1 MHNGTQIVQ
10 HRSGTLTRH
19 KERAPVFVPRL
30 LESPPCS
37 RSTTRGSL
45 MPSNG
50 AVPSP
55 AAAHIRWPRCV
66 LSHRRLPDACS
77 AGTATAPARR
87 RRAAAAAARRRAEEE
102 RRSAVSGEP
111 ADPPRSGAE
120 VGLGSAESACGAGR
134 LAWAWR
140 GSRQCKRGVS
150 GHEFWRG
157 MGGLRL
163 AGLARCSPLG

>member
-77 AGTATAPARR
+77 AGPPGRG
-87 RRAAAAAARRRAEEE
+87 AAAVE
-102 RRSAVSGEP
+102 ST
-111 ADPPRSGAE
+111 PPTIPFTHTLIT
-120 VGLGSAESACGAGR
+120 VF
-134 LAWAWR
+134 
-140 GSRQCKRGVS
+140 GSRNSRT
-150 GHEFWRG
+150 
-157 MGGLRL
+157 GGTALE
-163 AGLARCSPLG
+163 